1 MALDLVNSHTHKL
14 CFIGVLLMFWG
25 AAYYISM
32 KTVLRGSWVPQNKKV
47 EVGLLIT
54 PLIHGF
60 TTWMMSLFM
69 LPLLA
74 FK

>member
-1 MALDLVNSHTHKL
+1 MALDLVNSLTHKL
-14 CFIGVLLMFWG
+14 SFIGALVMFWG

-32 KTVLRGSWVPQNKKV
+32 KTVLRGSWVPQNRKI
-47 EVGLLIT
+47 EMGLLIT
-54 PLIHGF
+54 PLIHGS
-60 TTWMMSLFM
+60 TAWMMSLFM